1 MRSPRQSGNRSRRVT
16 IWLAII
22 ICLLPPA
29 LHHET
34 VQASTIAQVPAN
46 EVSIGVLGL
55 FHPREF
61 VIRAIP
67 GQALMLRAGSATEI
81 LEASVWPEASVRK
94 ESERV
99 LVRVGTR
106 VFDCPEIS
114 LSGRQGEPVRFRL
127 AIPGKISRRYLG
139 RLEIRPSGRELIA
152 IVHMDREAAV
162 AAVVA
167 AENLPDTPIEAFKA
181 QAIAARSY
189 LVSGRGRHAEF
200 DFCDTTHCQ
209 FMREPPDPASNA
221 AQAVTATKGLAL
233 AYNSQPFPAMY
244 TRSCTGRTV
253 TPLEVGM
260 HPGSYPY
267 YSVECRYC
275 REHPARWTTHL
286 SSSDAALLRVR
297 DESSRLEL
305 GRRLGW
311 NAVPSSQFKML
322 KHGDQI
328 LLRGSGQGHG
338 IGLCQAGAK
347 AMALEGASYQQIL
360 SHYYPNTTIIALPS
374 S

>member
-1 MRSPRQSGNRSRRVT
+1 MKSPVQSGNGPRRWTSLV
-16 IWLAII
+16 AVI
-22 ICLLPPA
+22 ICLLRPA

-34 VQASTIAQVPAN
+34 VQARNIAQGSGS

-61 VIRAIP
+61 VIRALP
-67 GQALMLRAGSATEI
+67 GQALILRAGTATET
-81 LEASVWPEASVRK
+81 LETSAWPEAIVHL
-94 ESERV
+94 ENEGV
-99 LVRVGTR
+99 LVRVGSR
-106 VFDCPEIS
+106 VFHSPEIS
-114 LSGRQGEPVRFRL
+114 LSGRQGEPMRFHL
-127 AIPGKISRRYLG
+127 GVPGKISRRYLG

-152 IVHMDREAAV
+152 IVRMDREAAV

-167 AENLPDTPIEAFKA
+167 AENLPDTPIEALKA

-209 FMREPPDPASNA
+209 FMREPPDPTTSA
-221 AQAVTATKGLAL
+221 AQAVTATKGLSL

-244 TRSCTGRTV
+244 TRSCSGRTS

-267 YSVECRYC
+267 YPVECRYC
-275 REHPARWTTHL
+275 REHPAQWTTHL
-286 SSSDAALLRVR
+286 SSTDAALLRVS

-311 NAVPSSQFKML
+311 NAVPSNHFKVL
-322 KHGDQI
+322 RNGDQI
-328 LLRGSGQGHG
+328 LLRGTGQGHG

-347 AMALEGASYQQIL
+347 AMALEGASYHEIL
-360 SHYYPNTTIIALPS
+360 SHYYPNTTIIALPPS
-374 S
+374 

>member
-1 MRSPRQSGNRSRRVT
+1 MKSLLHPGNRSRRMT
-16 IWLAII
+16 IRLAII
-22 ICLLPPA
+22 ICLLHPA

-34 VQASTIAQVPAN
+34 VQARDTAQVSAN
-46 EVSIGVLGL
+46 DVSIGVLGL

-61 VIRAIP
+61 VIRAVS
-67 GQALMLRAGSATEI
+67 GQALILHAGTARET
-81 LEASVWPEASVRK
+81 LETSVWPEASVQI
-94 ESERV
+94 ENERV

-106 VFDCPEIS
+106 VFHAREIS

-127 AIPGKISRRYLG
+127 GIPGKISRRYLG
-139 RLEIRPSGRELIA
+139 RLEICPSGRELIA
-152 IVHMDREAAV
+152 IVRMDREAAV

-167 AENLPDTPIEAFKA
+167 AESFPDTPIEAFKA

-189 LVSGRGRHAEF
+189 LVSGRGRHVEF

-209 FMREPPDPASNA
+209 FMREPPDPTSTA
-221 AQAVTATKGLAL
+221 AQAVTATKDLAL
-233 AYNSQPFPAMY
+233 AYNSRPFPAMY
-244 TRSCTGRTV
+244 TRSCSGRSA
-253 TPLEVGM
+253 TPWEVGM

-286 SSSDAALLRVR
+286 SSSDAALLRVA

-305 GRRLGW
+305 DRRLGW
-311 NAVPSSQFKML
+311 NAVPSNHFKMF
-322 KHGDQI
+322 KNGDQI

-360 SHYYPNTTIIALPS
+360 SHYYPNTTIIALPPS
-374 S
+374 